1 MKRTSWLLIAAFL
14 LAPASAWAAGI
25 EERDIGGRESGGTRL
40 AKADKKVVSG
50 EAASER
56 SYRSSNVLLNDRQ
69 GRFRAGL
76 IGPGFAA
83 ANRGPGAMMTV
94 GLEGEYFFYERLS
107 AGMQMGVATEF
118 KDYAIL
124 NFLPFARYTFD
135 LHEYPRW
142 ALYVQA
148 GVGIAL
154 YNGKH
159 AAADIAIPGGGFWW
173 QWTDNLSVGAD
184 AWFHIF
190 ARSNTA
196 VGFAI
201 APAIR
206 WQF

>member
-1 MKRTSWLLIAAFL
+1 MKRISWILIAAFL
-14 LAPASAWAAGI
+14 LAPAGVWAADV
-25 EERDIGGRESGGTRL
+25 EEVAIRE
-40 AKADKKVVSG
+40 
-50 EAASER
+50 EAAPEKLH
-56 SYRSSNVLLNDRQ
+56 RSSSVLLDDRR
-69 GRFRAGL
+69 GKFRAGF

-83 ANRGPGAMMTV
+83 ANKGPGAMMTM
-94 GLEGEYFFYERLS
+94 GLEGQYFFYERLS
-107 AGMQMGVATEF
+107 AGMQLNVATEF

-135 LHEYPRW
+135 LHAHPRW

-148 GVGIAL
+148 GVGVAL
-154 YNGKH
+154 YNGEYV
-159 AAADIAIPGGGFWW
+159 AADIAIPGGGFWW
-173 QWTDNLSVGAD
+173 QWTDDLSVGAD
-184 AWFHIF
+184 AWFHIL